1 MAPVDLRVLIPHIS
15 ESDVAFILSLLQL
28 DPKKR
33 STAEEAKGSSYFK
46 AYPLPCPLSE
56 LPVPS
61 RDNNLVHSN
70 SSILRKDENVSDF
83 LGSLLV

>member
-1 MAPVDLRVLIPHIS
+1 MAPVDLRLLIPHID
-15 ESDVAFILSLLQL
+15 ESDVAFLLSLLQL

-33 STAEEAKGSSYFK
+33 STAEEAKESSYFM

-61 RDNNLVHSN
+61 RSNNSVSTNNCL
-70 SSILRKDENVSDF
+70 LKKDESISDF
-83 LGSLLV
+83 LGSHLV